1 MVVASSDAEIVELG
15 ALSDAVSE
23 AEGTTVAVRGFIVVG
38 TKVVGTRVVGTR
50 VDGIAVEGSGV
61 GGIGVGGTGVGGTGV
76 GHSYEYHAHC
86 GPSVP
91 HGEDKQLPVR
101 IHHPHPVAMVHGV
114 HVVYD
119 EQLPSAAANS
129 NAKTS
134 CTAIIDRRSLA
145 ICSANCSDCTTKYI
159 PANSDSSPPRS
170 TS

>member
-91 HGEDKQLPVR
+91 HGEDKQRPVR

-119 EQLPSAAANS
+119 EQLPSAAASS

-145 ICSANCSDCTTKYI
+145 ICSANCSDFLNKFLSSTT
-159 PANSDSSPPRS
+159 S
-170 TS
+170 TNN